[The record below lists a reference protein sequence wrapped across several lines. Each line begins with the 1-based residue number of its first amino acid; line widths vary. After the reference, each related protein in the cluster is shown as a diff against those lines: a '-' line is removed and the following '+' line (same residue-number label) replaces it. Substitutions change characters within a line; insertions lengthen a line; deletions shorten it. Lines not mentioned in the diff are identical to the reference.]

1 MKHSEIKKLPDAE
14 LEIMKVVW
22 HNENPIATSEIKRI
36 IDAEGTNQW
45 TQSTMQTLI
54 NRLIGKGFLD
64 KGKRGKEY
72 IYTALV
78 SETEY
83 IRLENEI
90 FLKKMHGNSV
100 ISFMRA
106 LLDSRKISDADID
119 ELEKLFKEKRND

>member
-22 HNENPIATSEIKRI
+22 HNETPIATSEIKRI
-36 IDAEGTNQW
+36 IDAEGANQW

-83 IRLENEI
+83 IRLEKEI

>member
-22 HNENPIATSEIKRI
+22 HNETPIATSEIKRI
-36 IDAEGTNQW
+36 IDAEGANQW